1 MYEREITIPSKPSRP
16 SGGKRRRRRRRPAGR
31 LAGLLFALALC
42 VAAGV
47 FLFKGLAPA
56 QAQNDGAG
64 DVPPA
69 SSGDQPGTAPDSPL
83 SGAEPEEPASGG
95 VRPEEPALSQEP
107 APSQEGPDR
116 EDWRLILVN
125 PWNALPEDYEIT
137 LKQLDNGHAVDE
149 RCYPD
154 LQEMM
159 DACRADGL
167 SPLIC
172 SSYRTQEKQ
181 EYLYQNK
188 INRLIAQGYSQE
200 DAVAAAGAVV
210 AVPGTSEHQLGL
222 ALDIVDVNNQNLDE
236 SQESTAVQQ
245 WLMEHCWEYGF
256 ILRYPNDKS
265 EITGIIYEPWH
276 YRYVGREAAEEIYSQ
291 GVCLEEYLGETEG

>member
-1 MYEREITIPSKPSRP
+1 M
-16 SGGKRRRRRRRPAGR
+16 
-31 LAGLLFALALC
+31 
-42 VAAGV
+42 GV
-47 FLFKGLAPA
+47 FLFKNPAPA
-56 QAQNDGAG
+56 QAQNGDGRDAPSAGAPDNSAGGADNSSGGADEAG
-64 DVPPA
+64 DD
-69 SSGDQPGTAPDSPL
+69 GGLL
-83 SGAEPEEPASGG
+83 SAVKPEEPVPSNG
-95 VRPEEPALSQEP
+95 VTPPE
-107 APSQEGPDR
+107 APQEGPDR
-116 EDWRLILVN
+116 DDWRLILVN
-125 PWNALPEDYEIT
+125 PWNFLPEDYELT

-167 SPLIC
+167 SPMIC

-188 INRLIAQGYSQE
+188 INRLVAQGYSQE
-200 DAVAAAGAVV
+200 DAVAAAGTVV

-245 WLMEHCWEYGF
+245 WLMAHSWEYGF

>member
-1 MYEREITIPSKPSRP
+1 M
-16 SGGKRRRRRRRPAGR
+16 
-31 LAGLLFALALC
+31 
-42 VAAGV
+42 
-47 FLFKGLAPA
+47 
-56 QAQNDGAG
+56 
-64 DVPPA
+64 
-69 SSGDQPGTAPDSPL
+69 
-83 SGAEPEEPASGG
+83 
-95 VRPEEPALSQEP
+95 
-107 APSQEGPDR
+107 
-116 EDWRLILVN
+116 N
-125 PWNALPEDYEIT
+125 PWNFLPEDYELT

-167 SPLIC
+167 SPMIC

-188 INRLIAQGYSQE
+188 INRLVAQGYSQE
-200 DAVAAAGAVV
+200 DAVAAAGTVV

-245 WLMEHCWEYGF
+245 WLMAHSWEYGF